1 MSDLTPESTPTRAS
15 KPRGSRRARLL
26 VGAAVAAAVALP
38 VAAGAVPGFDDVPD
52 DHPHNDGIQWL
63 VDNGITQG
71 CDADSYCP
79 SDFVT
84 RAQMGS
90 FFHRLSG
97 HAPGVA
103 PSVDADTVD
112 GLHASELGGIS
123 NVNVVESQVTIASAD
138 DFETVTTTCGAG
150 EIAIGGGHTLLNG
163 PNAGASLA
171 QSEWFVVANQPT
183 VAGDGWVVS
192 VRHEDGGGP
201 AADRALRVHAVC
213 ATP

>member
-1 MSDLTPESTPTRAS
+1 MSTTTPNTTPRRT
-15 KPRGSRRARLL
+15 RRARFL
-26 VGAAVAAAVALP
+26 VGAAIAAAVVAP

-112 GLHASELGGIS
+112 GLHADQLGGLGD
-123 NVNVVESQVTIASAD
+123 VNVVTEQVTIASGD
-138 DFETVTTTCGAG
+138 NFETLSTDCGTG
-150 EIAIGGGHTLLNG
+150 EVAISGGYTLMNG
-163 PNAGASLA
+163 PDQGASLA
-171 QSEWFVVANQPT
+171 QAEWYVVASQPT
-183 VAGDGWVVS
+183 IDVTGWSVS
-192 VRHEDGGGP
+192 VRHEDNGGP
-201 AADRALRVHAVC
+201 AADRALRVHATC

>member
-1 MSDLTPESTPTRAS
+1 MTETTPTTRQSAG
-15 KPRGSRRARLL
+15 RWSRRAKFV
-26 VGAAVAAAVALP
+26 VGAAVAAAVAVP

-63 VDNGITQG
+63 VDNGITLG
-71 CDADSYCP
+71 CDADSFCP
-79 SDFVT
+79 SDSVT

-112 GLHASELGGIS
+112 GLHASELGGLS
-123 NVNVVESQVTIASAD
+123 DVTVETEQVTIASD
-138 DFETVTTTCGAG
+138 DGFETLAATCGAG
-150 EIAIGGGHTLLNG
+150 QVALSGGYTLLNG
-163 PNAGASLA
+163 PNQGASLA
-171 QSEWFVVANQPT
+171 QSEWFVVASQPT
-183 VAGDGWVVS
+183 QAGDGWSVS
-192 VRHEDGGGP
+192 IRHADGTPG
-201 AADRALRVHAVC
+201 AERALRVHATC

>member
-1 MSDLTPESTPTRAS
+1 MSDSTPDQTTSR
-15 KPRGSRRARLL
+15 RTRRARFL

-52 DHPHNDGIQWL
+52 DHPHDDGIQWL
-63 VDNGITQG
+63 VDNGITLG
-71 CDADSYCP
+71 CDADSFCP
-79 SDFVT
+79 SDGVT

-112 GLHASELGGIS
+112 GKHASELGGLGG
-123 NVNVVESQVTIASAD
+123 VHRVESQVTIASGD
-138 DFETVTTTCGAG
+138 NFETLGTTCGAG
-150 EIAIGGGHTLLNG
+150 EVAISGGYTLLDG
-163 PNAGASLA
+163 PGQGASLA
-171 QSEWFVVANQPT
+171 ASEWFVVADQPN
-183 VAGDGWVVS
+183 VAGTGWTVS

>member
-1 MSDLTPESTPTRAS
+1 MSATTPTTT
-15 KPRGSRRARLL
+15 PRRTRRTRFL
-26 VGAAVAAAVALP
+26 VGAAVAATVVAP
-38 VAAGAVPGFDDVPD
+38 VAAGAVPGFDDVPA

-79 SDFVT
+79 SDPVT
-84 RAQMGS
+84 RGQMGS

-112 GLHASELGGIS
+112 GKHASELGGLS
-123 NVNVVESQVTIASAD
+123 GVNVVTNQVTISAGD
-138 DFETVTTTCGAG
+138 SFETLSVDCAAD
-150 EIAIGGGHTLLNG
+150 EIAVAGGFTVLNG
-163 PNAGASLA
+163 PDQGASLA
-171 QSEWFVVANQPT
+171 QAEWFVVADQPT
-183 VAGDGWVVS
+183 TDGTGWSVS
-192 VRHEDGGGP
+192 LRHADGGGP
-201 AADRALRVHAVC
+201 AADRALRVHATC